1 MNDSRFA
8 VDKFSWTIVDLQLMI
23 RDFRSTINACVFV
36 TFFANMPC
44 LSCQFF
50 FFVSGT
56 SIILT
61 LQINNVILVFVL
73 KANSTGNVVDL
84 DGQLSALK
92 SSYEKELRE
101 KDARHKLEVDQLKS
115 DMLVA
120 IQAAS
125 AVGNISSQVSPDAR
139 VTELETYIASLERD
153 FAEERENLQNAI
165 KKAESATKF
174 GLRRNEEMS
183 NKIYQMQREM
193 EEIDS
198 KYQKE
203 IKLYKEA
210 FDQEKN
216 RKTTIGAVPGILAE
230 NESLKV

>member
-1 MNDSRFA
+1 MYC
-8 VDKFSWTIVDLQLMI
+8 L
-23 RDFRSTINACVFV
+23 INEQECFIMVFV
-36 TFFANMPC
+36 SMC
-44 LSCQFF
+44 
-50 FFVSGT
+50 
-56 SIILT
+56 
-61 LQINNVILVFVL
+61 LVFIYL
-73 KANSTGNVVDL
+73 FFSKADPNGNIVDL
-84 DGQLSALK
+84 DGQLIALK
-92 SSYEKELRE
+92 RSHEKQLRE
-101 KDARHKLEVDQLKS
+101 KDEKHQKEVNQLKS

-125 AVGNISSQVSPDAR
+125 AVGNISSQSSSSPDER
-139 VTELETYIASLERD
+139 VTELETYIANLEHD
-153 FAEERENLQNAI
+153 FEEERENLQNTI

-193 EEIDS
+193 EEIDT

-203 IKLYKEA
+203 VKLYKEA

-230 NESLKV
+230 NEGLKVWIFIYSQWTFPLITKILI

>member
-1 MNDSRFA
+1 MFI
-8 VDKFSWTIVDLQLMI
+8 FYL
-23 RDFRSTINACVFV
+23 F
-36 TFFANMPC
+36 
-44 LSCQFF
+44 
-50 FFVSGT
+50 T
-56 SIILT
+56 SKADPNGNII
-61 LQINNVILVFVL
+61 
-73 KANSTGNVVDL
+73 DL
-84 DGQLSALK
+84 DGQLASLK
-92 SSYEKELRE
+92 RSHERELRE
-101 KDARHKLEVDQLKS
+101 KDEKHQIEVDQLKS

-125 AVGNISSQVSPDAR
+125 AVGNVSAQTSVAPDQR
-139 VTELETYIASLERD
+139 VAELEACISKMECD
-153 FAEERENLQNAI
+153 FEEERENLQNAI

-193 EEIDS
+193 EEIDT

-203 IKLYKEA
+203 VKLYKEA

-230 NESLKV
+230 NESLKVRGGMF

>member
-1 MNDSRFA
+1 M
-8 VDKFSWTIVDLQLMI
+8 DLE
-23 RDFRSTINACVFV
+23 
-36 TFFANMPC
+36 
-44 LSCQFF
+44 
-50 FFVSGT
+50 
-56 SIILT
+56 
-61 LQINNVILVFVL
+61 
-73 KANSTGNVVDL
+73 
-84 DGQLSALK
+84 GQLAALK
-92 SSYEKELRE
+92 RSHEKEIRE
-101 KDARHKLEVDQLKS
+101 KDEKHKVEVDQLKS

-125 AVGNISSQVSPDAR
+125 AVGSIRPQATTPPDER
-139 VTELETYIASLERD
+139 VAELETYIANLERD
-153 FAEERENLQNAI
+153 FEEERENLQNTI

-203 IKLYKEA
+203 VKLYKEA

-230 NESLKV
+230 NESLKVWKISFFSSLAL

>member
-1 MNDSRFA
+1 M
-8 VDKFSWTIVDLQLMI
+8 K
-23 RDFRSTINACVFV
+23 RSH
-36 TFFANMPC
+36 
-44 LSCQFF
+44 
-50 FFVSGT
+50 
-56 SIILT
+56 
-61 LQINNVILVFVL
+61 
-73 KANSTGNVVDL
+73 
-84 DGQLSALK
+84 
-92 SSYEKELRE
+92 ERELRE
-101 KDARHKLEVDQLKS
+101 KDEKHQIEVDQLKS

-125 AVGNISSQVSPDAR
+125 AVGNVSARTSAAPGHAR
-139 VTELETYIASLERD
+139 VTELEACISKMEHD

-193 EEIDS
+193 EEIDT

-230 NESLKV
+230 NESLKVCGGNVLKRCFLCRVICHAR

>member
-1 MNDSRFA
+1 M
-8 VDKFSWTIVDLQLMI
+8 K
-23 RDFRSTINACVFV
+23 RSH
-36 TFFANMPC
+36 
-44 LSCQFF
+44 
-50 FFVSGT
+50 
-56 SIILT
+56 
-61 LQINNVILVFVL
+61 
-73 KANSTGNVVDL
+73 
-84 DGQLSALK
+84 
-92 SSYEKELRE
+92 ERELRE
-101 KDARHKLEVDQLKS
+101 KDEKHQIEVDQLKS

-125 AVGNISSQVSPDAR
+125 AVGNVSARTSTAPGHAR
-139 VTELETYIASLERD
+139 VTELEACISKMEHD

-193 EEIDS
+193 EEIDT

-230 NESLKV
+230 NESLKVCGGNVLKRCFLCRVICHAR

>member
-1 MNDSRFA
+1 M
-8 VDKFSWTIVDLQLMI
+8 
-23 RDFRSTINACVFV
+23 
-36 TFFANMPC
+36 
-44 LSCQFF
+44 
-50 FFVSGT
+50 
-56 SIILT
+56 
-61 LQINNVILVFVL
+61 
-73 KANSTGNVVDL
+73 
-84 DGQLSALK
+84 
-92 SSYEKELRE
+92 RE

-125 AVGNISSQVSPDAR
+125 AVGNIKSQTSPDAR
-139 VTELETYIASLERD
+139 VAELEKYIANLERD
-153 FAEERENLQNAI
+153 FDEERENLQNAI

-203 IKLYKEA
+203 VKLYKEA

-230 NESLKV
+230 NESLKVGVALSKTH

>member
-1 MNDSRFA
+1 
-8 VDKFSWTIVDLQLMI
+8 
-23 RDFRSTINACVFV
+23 
-36 TFFANMPC
+36 
-44 LSCQFF
+44 
-50 FFVSGT
+50 
-56 SIILT
+56 
-61 LQINNVILVFVL
+61 
-73 KANSTGNVVDL
+73 
-84 DGQLSALK
+84 
-92 SSYEKELRE
+92 
-101 KDARHKLEVDQLKS
+101 
-115 DMLVA
+115 MLVA

-125 AVGNISSQVSPDAR
+125 TVGKLGTQTPASPDKR
-139 VTELETYIASLERD
+139 VAELESHIASLERD
-153 FAEERENLQNAI
+153 FEEERENLQNTI

-193 EEIDS
+193 EEIDT

-230 NESLKV
+230 NESLKVRAVYCMSARVYRR

>member
-1 MNDSRFA
+1 M
-8 VDKFSWTIVDLQLMI
+8 
-23 RDFRSTINACVFV
+23 RS
-36 TFFANMPC
+36 
-44 LSCQFF
+44 SH
-50 FFVSGT
+50 
-56 SIILT
+56 
-61 LQINNVILVFVL
+61 
-73 KANSTGNVVDL
+73 
-84 DGQLSALK
+84 
-92 SSYEKELRE
+92 EKELRE

-125 AVGNISSQVSPDAR
+125 AVGNIKSQTSPDAR
-139 VTELETYIASLERD
+139 VAELEKYIANLERD
-153 FAEERENLQNAI
+153 FDEERENLQNAI

-203 IKLYKEA
+203 VKLYKEA

-230 NESLKV
+230 NESLKVGVALSKTH

>member
-1 MNDSRFA
+1 MKHSLCLFIYLFVYCVYKADPNDN
-8 VDKFSWTIVDLQLMI
+8 I
-23 RDFRSTINACVFV
+23 
-36 TFFANMPC
+36 
-44 LSCQFF
+44 
-50 FFVSGT
+50 
-56 SIILT
+56 
-61 LQINNVILVFVL
+61 
-73 KANSTGNVVDL
+73 VDL
-84 DGQLSALK
+84 DGQLAALRR
-92 SSYEKELRE
+92 SHEKELRE
-101 KDARHKLEVDQLKS
+101 KDAQHQLEVDQLKS

-125 AVGNISSQVSPDAR
+125 AVGNISSQTSPDER
-139 VTELETYIASLERD
+139 VTELETYIANLERD
-153 FAEERENLQNAI
+153 FEEERESLQNTI

-193 EEIDS
+193 EEIDT

-203 IKLYKEA
+203 VKLYKEA

-230 NESLKV
+230 NESLKVEVAFHISNN